1 MQQLR
6 DIMTQTVEVVSP
18 TTTLQSAA
26 RAMDRLDI
34 GFLPVREGTQLVG
47 VLTDRDIAIRGAA
60 RGLVPAETTV
70 ADVMSPVVLTCYE
83 DESIEDAACKMGE
96 FRVRRLVVLDRME
109 RLAGV
114 VSLGDIAVDSDH
126 KWATVTAL
134 KDISQRLPHNPVM
147 YRHLIVA
154 LDGSQAAEASL
165 PTAETLARQFG
176 STVTLLRAVMPIE
189 AALAAEA
196 ILTLNENGGAV
207 STVIPETRDV
217 RKNPVAY
224 LAAVRQ
230 RLEAAGIDVETE
242 HPEGRYAEA
251 IVNRAIH
258 HGADLIIMTTHGYG
272 GLKRAVIG
280 SVADEVVRT
289 APCPVLLIRVEE

>member
-6 DIMTQTVEVVSP
+6 DIMTPTVEVVSP
-18 TTTLQSAA
+18 LTTLQNAA
-26 RAMDRLDI
+26 QAMDRLDI
-34 GFLPVREGTQLVG
+34 GFLPVQDGSRLVG

-60 RGLVPAETTV
+60 RGLVPEETIV
-70 ADVMSPVVLTCYE
+70 GAVMSPTVLTCYE

-96 FRVRRLVVLDRME
+96 YRVRRLVVLDRTE

-114 VSLGDIAVDSDH
+114 VSLGDIALDPDH
-126 KWATVTAL
+126 KAAAMAAL
-134 KDISQRLPHNPVM
+134 KDVSRRLPHSPVV

-154 LDGSQAAEASL
+154 LDGSEAAEAAL
-165 PTAETLARQFG
+165 PTVEAMARQFG
-176 STVTLLRAVMPIE
+176 SKVTLLRAVMPIE
-189 AALAAEA
+189 SALTAETSLSL
-196 ILTLNENGGAV
+196 IENGGAV
-207 STVIPETRDV
+207 ATLIPETRDV

-251 IVNRAIH
+251 IVSRAAH

-272 GLKRAVIG
+272 GLRRAVIG

-289 APCPVLLIRVEE
+289 APCPVLLVRVEE